1 MYNREKG
8 AKLMILILNRLKQME
23 NFSDSEVKIAQY
35 ILKNPKD
42 TITMSIHEL
51 AKNNYSSAPTITRF
65 CKKIGVEG
73 FAEFKVE
80 LAKEISISTFSSTR
94 IEDDLPF
101 TSEDSFE
108 EVANNIL
115 NLNIQSMLDTY
126 NHINIDHLVKI
137 ANQLARAKSIMM
149 YGIGQSLI
157 LCEDFQY
164 KLLRIGYNVTVANQI
179 GYGHM
184 QAYSLPSDSVVL
196 MISYYA
202 NNEANLEIASA
213 LRSQGIPIILITG
226 PYDTALTKIANEVIK
241 VPSHEGIMRKMASY
255 SSRSAIQLIIDIL
268 YAIIFSLDYNSN
280 KEIVTQNY

>member
-1 MYNREKG
+1 
-8 AKLMILILNRLKQME
+8 MILILNRLKQMK

-35 ILKNPKD
+35 ILEHPND
-42 TITMSIHEL
+42 AITMSIHEL
-51 AKNNYSSAPTITRF
+51 AKNTYSSAPTITRF
-65 CKKIGVEG
+65 CKKIGLDG

-80 LAKEISISTFSSTR
+80 LAKEVSISKFNSKR

-101 TSEDSFE
+101 GSDDSSE
-108 EVANNIL
+108 EVAQSIL
-115 NLNIQSMLDTY
+115 NLNIQSLLDTY
-126 NHINIDHLVKI
+126 NHIDLNHLLTI
-137 ANQLARAKSIMM
+137 AQTLASAKTIMM
-149 YGIGQSLI
+149 YGMGQSLI

-164 KLLRIGYNVTVANQI
+164 KLLRIGYNVNIANQI

-202 NNEANLEIASA
+202 NNETNLEIAHS
-213 LRSQGIPIILITG
+213 LRSQGIPLILITG
-226 PYDTALTKIANEVIK
+226 PYDTALTQLANEVIK
-241 VPSHEGIMRKMASY
+241 VPSHEGIISKMASF

-280 KEIVTQNY
+280 QEIVSQNF

>member
-8 AKLMILILNRLKQME
+8 DILMILILNRLKQME

-35 ILKNPKD
+35 ILQNPKD
-42 TITMSIHEL
+42 TITMSIHQL
-51 AKNNYSSAPTITRF
+51 AKNTYSSAPTITRF

-80 LAKEISISTFSSTR
+80 LAKEVSISTFSSTR

-101 TSEDSFE
+101 TSEDSSE

-126 NHINIDHLVKI
+126 NHINIEHLVKI

-164 KLLRIGYNVTVANQI
+164 KLLRIGYNVNVANQI
-179 GYGHM
+179 GYGYM

-202 NNEANLEIASA
+202 NNEANLEIANA
-213 LRSQGIPIILITG
+213 LRSQGIPLILITG